1 FMAAGEAIVIY
12 PDHESLTQLSNVQG
26 TTTTSADRAVQG
38 SGTAAVP
45 LDQATGYDGSPLIS
59 SSYRDPASLTAIAAT
74 VRNTVG
80 TRTTTPA
87 AAGSRLAGRH
97 GPQKYVRPGGVLP
110 NVVYAPDVTAAPTRP
125 YVPGADPVFTAD
137 LSSGQ
142 PVYTAGTYDPTRP
155 ASLQAAGPGELGSIW
170 HSIEDFKNNVIHG
183 AEKVAKIAWKF
194 AGEVVTTVIHTAEAE
209 YDLAISDLEDAVTAV
224 AGFFKSVVDDIKKAI
239 EWLSALFNFENILK
253 NHAYIKNAI
262 TNPAD
267 PAHPGILDRLL
278 TWTSGELNG
287 GTDFTSA
294 LSQLSGHS
302 SAAVGSTAQGAAGQ
316 TVQSQQ
322 NGNNDSSTVYNT
334 GGNNNANQCTWM
346 HQKVTENTVGNPGGG
361 DSAAAL
367 GASFDPTQITQ
378 AFETF
383 VAAAAATLKQDFAD
397 LPGQIEQAVK
407 SVADSFKDP
416 KTLLSTALSDL
427 MTVFQDLADDFVHLT
442 QDLASDI
449 LNLIATLLEQIVL
462 WLTEPVSIPFV
473 SNLYQALTGDPLSV
487 LDLTC
492 LLAAVPGTIL
502 LDVIT
507 GSPTVPATVSAAPA
521 AAQPGE
527 LTGSAAEAGKILL
540 GITAFAIGEVGLVI
554 DTLLLGVESRS
565 GRTPWPWGFLNRL
578 DFAIDFT
585 GYALQMVTAFGWSAW
600 EAQDW
605 AFWMWQS
612 VPQAF
617 NFAYQFR
624 DDGTNEKQAE
634 RDVFFGII
642 LLIFSAVYAHD
653 WPSSYKDAP
662 KAPGLVLSANVFGN
676 ASGICELILLL
687 FGYDQMPV
695 QAVVKIVLGTVGNIL
710 GFTADVLGVVDS

>member
-1 FMAAGEAIVIY
+1 M
-12 PDHESLTQLSNVQG
+12 
-26 TTTTSADRAVQG
+26 
-38 SGTAAVP
+38 
-45 LDQATGYDGSPLIS
+45 
-59 SSYRDPASLTAIAAT
+59 
-74 VRNTVG
+74 
-80 TRTTTPA
+80 
-87 AAGSRLAGRH
+87 
-97 GPQKYVRPGGVLP
+97 
-110 NVVYAPDVTAAPTRP
+110 
-125 YVPGADPVFTAD
+125 
-137 LSSGQ
+137 
-142 PVYTAGTYDPTRP
+142 
-155 ASLQAAGPGELGSIW
+155 
-170 HSIEDFKNNVIHG
+170 
-183 AEKVAKIAWKF
+183 
-194 AGEVVTTVIHTAEAE
+194 TTVIHTAEAE
-209 YDLAISDLEDAVTAV
+209 YDLAITDLEDAVTAV

-267 PAHPGILDRLL
+267 PNNPGILDRLT
-278 TWTSGELNG
+278 TWIQQKG
-287 GTDFTSA
+287 GTDFAAA
-294 LSQLSGHS
+294 LSGLSGTS
-302 SAAVGSTAQGAAGQ
+302 SAAMGSTAQGAAGQ

-346 HQKVTENTVGNPGGG
+346 HQKVDENTVGNPAGGG
-361 DSAAAL
+361 SVGAL
-367 GASFDPTQITQ
+367 GTPFDSTTITQ
-378 AFETF
+378 ALEDFL
-383 VAAAAATLKQDFAD
+383 AAVTPILHNDFKD

-407 SVADSFKDP
+407 SVADSFSDP

-427 MTVFQDLADDFVHLT
+427 MTAFQDLADDFVKFA
-442 QDLASDI
+442 QDIAPYI
-449 LNLIATLLEQIVL
+449 LNLIAALLEQVVS

-473 SNLYQALTGDPLSV
+473 SDLYHALTGDALSV

-507 GSPTVPATVSAAPA
+507 GSPTVPATVSATPA
-521 AAQPGE
+521 
-527 LTGSAAEAGKILL
+527 GSAAEAGKILL
-540 GITAFAIGEVGLVI
+540 GITAFAIGEVGIVI

-578 DFAIDFT
+578 DFAVDFT

-600 EAQDW
+600 EGQDW
-605 AFWMWQS
+605 AFWIYQS
-612 VPQAF
+612 IPQAF

-624 DDGTNEKQAE
+624 DDGTNELQAA
-634 RDVFFGII
+634 RDVLGGVVF
-642 LLIFSAVYAHD
+642 LVVSSVYAHD
-653 WPSSYKDAP
+653 WPATYKDAP

-710 GFTADVLGVVDS
+710 GFTANVLGVVES